1 MELCVVLSDTC
12 MTILMKLFA
21 YLIGVEDEKCLLM
34 DVTLLSPYIRTANM
48 KHQTKIVLK
57 TKQGT
62 IVLTH
67 SLPVYLFILHL
78 IKANEG

>member
-1 MELCVVLSDTC
+1 
-12 MTILMKLFA
+12 MTILMIVLA

-48 KHQTKIVLK
+48 KNQTKIALK

-62 IVLTH
+62 KVLNHIT
-67 SLPVYLFILHL
+67 SLSLVKY
-78 IKANEG
+78 K